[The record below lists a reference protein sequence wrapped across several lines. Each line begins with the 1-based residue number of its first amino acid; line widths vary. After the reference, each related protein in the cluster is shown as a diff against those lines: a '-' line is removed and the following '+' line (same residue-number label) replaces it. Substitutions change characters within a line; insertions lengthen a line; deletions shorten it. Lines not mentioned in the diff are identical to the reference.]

1 MGRRPLTAST
11 IPGHLAASVSW
22 AEWPAEGLLTYLRT
36 TGWLIVRLRITF
48 LGKRKGEK
56 EEEK

>member
-1 MGRRPLTAST
+1 MGRRPLTASS
-11 IPGHLAASVSW
+11 IPRHLAASVSW

-36 TGWLIVRLRITF
+36 TGWLIVGLHIAF
-48 LGKRKGEK
+48 LGKRKGEE